1 MAAAGLML
9 PTNRGW
15 SRKPIM
21 NLLIEYGVFAS
32 LALLLVLMVLP
43 AENDAGDFSTH
54 EPGKAHV
61 RQTES
66 VFISAVHRMEGQCG
80 RFHTLQSRPNQRLL
94 DGTNKVVLVTGAA
107 GFIGSHTA
115 RCVHRPSIAHYKFVF
130 LSFLLCRS
138 YTNLDSS

>member
-9 PTNRGW
+9 PINRRW
-15 SRKPIM
+15 SQKIII
-21 NLLIEYGVFAS
+21 NKLSEYGVFAS
-32 LALLLVLMVLP
+32 LVLLLVLMLLP
-43 AENDAGDFSTH
+43 AEDDAGDFSTH
-54 EPGKAHV
+54 EPGRAHV

-66 VFISAVHRMEGQCG
+66 VFISTVHRMEGQCG

-115 RCVHRPSIAHYKFVF
+115 RCVHRPFIAHTS
-130 LSFLLCRS
+130 L
-138 YTNLDSS
+138 